1 EQKILEKMKRQMQA
15 IFEEVQAEAPRWPA
29 WEFARYEGKIL
40 SEYYRK
46 QEAAEKKK
54 NSQP

>member
-1 EQKILEKMKRQMQA
+1 MKQQMQA
-15 IFEEVQAEAPRWPA
+15 IFDEVQAEAPRWPA

-46 QEAAEKKK
+46 QEEAEKTKK
-54 NSQP
+54 QKQP